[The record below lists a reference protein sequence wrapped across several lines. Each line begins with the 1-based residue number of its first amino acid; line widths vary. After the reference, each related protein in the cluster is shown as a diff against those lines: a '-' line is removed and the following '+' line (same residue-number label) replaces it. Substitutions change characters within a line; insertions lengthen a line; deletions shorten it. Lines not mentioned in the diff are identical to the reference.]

1 MFDFFFFFSQSRFEK
16 QTGNFDHDTSSR
28 EVNLSGNRR
37 AGGNSKSKA
46 SSSGGRRDLLKNAEV
61 LRKQRQERV
70 RREKAAIFLQRV
82 MRGYFSRLRT
92 VQQCCIS
99 VLATSDPTSTSS
111 ASSRRLAALSICLSH
126 HSLLTKFDTNRT
138 DLLLGFQKNVDY
150 NNISNDNHNTQ
161 QNNDPQPMD
170 VDSFSGS
177 WSSQK
182 RMIINTLVEFD
193 PYRNNNETNKKLYR
207 LLETFRESTRIDDR
221 IFLKLTKCMQRWYYF
236 VDEYKTTNPTE
247 DDTEPPTYSH
257 AKEYEKSLTKWAIE
271 AGDRLANPNAKAL
284 LATYLLSSSNYNC
297 NSNDCN
303 TTKVPDQ
310 FDKWFTP
317 LAEILLRSH
326 GDVSSNSRNSNN
338 NNMDPILQ
346 ATMEN
351 LRNTQVKRL
360 LSNLLDLTKSAQ
372 LVLLINHVLC
382 QPQNDDLK
390 LTVSLL
396 ARGDSIMGKH
406 PEHDYNKIN
415 GNNNGWDDDSNDD
428 DEDSEV
434 EEEPSS
440 QKKARGVS
448 TQYKRQEILT
458 LQKLDRLYNER
469 IQQQSIKEQHTFDSA
484 TIEVATKI
492 VKAPW
497 KEWGLQILGV
507 GTNNDGEKER
517 YVETIG
523 YMLQASSS
531 MRAKTK
537 FTPLSPLAFNHT
549 ILKGLWNRIQ
559 EQQSQC
565 GVILTI
571 FADLFSHYLV
581 ALSDDDFIKYHCNS
595 FSDGVENEIMAK
607 DLVVRYGQV
616 LHEVYWTKA
625 VISNEIQMDNIRG
638 RMILSGTKIWN
649 SIYERWNR
657 LVKTSFCEESMWWF
671 PHMGS
676 KEGDSAVIPD
686 RELGHAVNE
695 NDDHDDDVDDD
706 DSMDIDED
714 QNQNQQLS
722 TAEEATDA
730 LADSFRD
737 PKMARVLTCI
747 PQALPFQRRVKLFHS
762 LLKADKQKSV
772 QAYASRRALMAMRG
786 GVDVDDAM
794 MWLDGSVREQV
805 TIRRATLYQDS
816 MEQLNKLGVGLKHK
830 SK

>member
-1 MFDFFFFFSQSRFEK
+1 M
-16 QTGNFDHDTSSR
+16 TSSR

-37 AGGNSKSKA
+37 TGGNSKSKA
-46 SSSGGRRDLLKNAEV
+46 SSSSGRRDLLKNAEAQ
-61 LRKQRQERV
+61 RKQRQERV

-82 MRGYFSRLRT
+82 TRGYFSRLRT
-92 VQQCCIS
+92 VQQCYIS
-99 VLATSDPTSTSS
+99 VLASSEPTSISS
-111 ASSRRLAALSICLSH
+111 SSRRLVALSICLSH

-138 DLLLGFQKNVDY
+138 DLLLGFQKNAY
-150 NNISNDNHNTQ
+150 KNNNDNNDNNHNNHNTQ

-177 WSSQK
+177 WLSQK

-193 PYRNNNETNKKLYR
+193 PYRNNNESNKKLYQ
-207 LLETFRESTRIDDR
+207 LLETYRESTRIDDR
-221 IFLKLTKCMQRWYYF
+221 IFLKLTKCMQRWYCY
-236 VDEYKTTNPTE
+236 VDEHKTTTNPTE
-247 DDTEPPTYSH
+247 DDTEPP
-257 AKEYEKSLTKWAIE
+257 KYEKTLTKWAIE
-271 AGDRLANPNAKAL
+271 AGDRLKNPNAKAL
-284 LATYLLSSSNYNC
+284 LATIILSSNNYNR

-303 TTKVPDQ
+303 TTIVPDQ
-310 FDKWFTP
+310 FEKWFTP
-317 LAEILLRSH
+317 LAEILLRRH
-326 GDVSSNSRNSNN
+326 GDVSSSSSKNSNN

-396 ARGDSIMGKH
+396 ARGDSLVGKQL
-406 PEHDYNKIN
+406 EHDPNQNN

-458 LQKLDRLYNER
+458 LVKLDRLYNER
-469 IQQQSIKEQHTFDSA
+469 IQQQLIKEQHTFDSA

-507 GTNNDGEKER
+507 GTDNDGEKER
-517 YVETIG
+517 YVETLG
-523 YMLQASSS
+523 YLLQASSS

-537 FTPLSPLAFNHT
+537 FTPLSPLAFNHA

-559 EQQSQC
+559 EQQQQC

-595 FSDGVENEIMAK
+595 FSEGGVENIIMAK
-607 DLVVRYGQV
+607 DLVLRYGQV
-616 LHEVYWTKA
+616 LHEVYWTKP
-625 VISNEIQMDNIRG
+625 VISNEIQMDNVRG
-638 RMILSGTKIWN
+638 RLILSGTKLWN

-657 LVKTSFCEESMWWF
+657 LVKTSFCEENMWWF

-686 RELGHAVNE
+686 RELGHAA
-695 NDDHDDDVDDD
+695 NDDNDDDDDD

-805 TIRRATLYQDS
+805 TIRRATLYKDS

-830 SK
+830 SKQYTTLYSRL